1 VNPLAGRAIDRV
13 GQRKVLAYGI
23 GAGVAGIALTL
34 AHSLWMIGIGLTIC
48 SSGVFAATT
57 AANNFVGVAAE
68 RNRALA
74 VGLYA
79 AFYYVGG
86 SLGAAIPAYFWDLGG
101 WPACVGFIAC
111 VQILTVSIALLFWNE
126 TDPDSVIIPA

>member
-1 VNPLAGRAIDRV
+1 MVGRR
-13 GQRKVLAYGI
+13 
-23 GAGVAGIALTL
+23 LT
-34 AHSLWMIGIGLTIC
+34 TC
-48 SSGVFAATT
+48 SSGVVAATT

-86 SLGAAIPAYFWDLGG
+86 GLGAAIPGYFWDLGG
-101 WPACVGFIAC
+101 WTACVLFIAC
-111 VQILTVSIALLFWNE
+111 VQILTVSIAPVFWKGPVADGVMIA
-126 TDPDSVIIPA
+126 T